1 MATGAAS
8 EAERERETERER
20 PLLEK
25 QGAGAPCARARGGLQ
40 ERANEERT
48 HTMPVLLPP
57 NSQSQAAVEGERDLR
72 SPGGDRRP
80 SPACWSVAVAVGRSM
95 GRRLVLR
102 QSVSRTIAADAP
114 TVGAEEEESEFRLT
128 TKQERARWR
137 PLPGPGL
144 PLPARSRY
152 FRNSLYSSLAIGMGA
167 SIEGAR
173 VTRVFPSE

>member
-1 MATGAAS
+1 
-8 EAERERETERER
+8 
-20 PLLEK
+20 
-25 QGAGAPCARARGGLQ
+25 
-40 ERANEERT
+40 
-48 HTMPVLLPP
+48 MPVLLPP

-95 GRRLVLR
+95 GRRLVVC
-102 QSVSRTIAADAP
+102 QSVSRTIAADVP

-152 FRNSLYSSLAIGMGA
+152 FRNSL
-167 SIEGAR
+167 
-173 VTRVFPSE
+173 